1 MVVSGSARI
10 WLDGQPV
17 LTHDLRQIRADQ
29 HLVEPDTAAFFIVPF
44 HFAEAYANRLTSSTF
59 DPVSKTP
66 GFKKSAARI
75 ERLH

>member
-1 MVVSGSARI
+1 MP
-10 WLDGQPV
+10 L
-17 LTHDLRQIRADQ
+17 
-29 HLVEPDTAAFFIVPF
+29 AATDRVYPANEL
-44 HFAEAYANRLTSSTF
+44 FAEAYANRLTSSTF